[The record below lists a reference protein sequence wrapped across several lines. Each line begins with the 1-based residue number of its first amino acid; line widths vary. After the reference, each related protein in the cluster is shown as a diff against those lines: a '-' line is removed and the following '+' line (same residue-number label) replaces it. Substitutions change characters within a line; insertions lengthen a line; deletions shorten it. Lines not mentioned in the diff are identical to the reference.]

1 METDLNNISC
11 CMSFIHPY
19 ALLMPNETE
28 ETRRTIKK
36 SKVRGWVF
44 EKMKH
49 IYEDCREKSP
59 QKLSKVNR
67 VMGAVITL

>member
-1 METDLNNISC
+1 
-11 CMSFIHPY
+11 MSFIHPY
-19 ALLMPNETE
+19 ALLTPDETE

-49 IYEDCREKSP
+49 IYEDCRENPHKNF
-59 QKLSKVNR
+59 QR
-67 VMGAVITL
+67 